1 MQRTPAESPALFCC
15 LWLSNRDLH
24 FYLSIVFCICLLSF
38 PYHQPLFSTVLTDF
52 CSNIQRGDGGRDNLA
67 TGQDEQSQAP
77 SKMCPGGELMLDLN
91 TLFILWWHLLF
102 FVLVKNKTTG
112 NSLVVQWL
120 GIHTSTAGDTDLVPG
135 QGTKRRRQWQPTPVL
150 LPGKSH
156 GRRSLVGCSPWD
168 R

>member
-1 MQRTPAESPALFCC
+1 MLEFFLERELLFSLGKYFKRPIDYAKDSCWESSLVLLFVIKQQGFAL
-15 LWLSNRDLH
+15 LS
-24 FYLSIVFCICLLSF
+24 VFCICLLSF

-102 FVLVKNKTTG
+102 FVLVKKQDNREFLGGPVVRNPHFHCRGHRFGPWSG
-112 NSLVVQWL
+112 N
-120 GIHTSTAGDTDLVPG
+120 
-135 QGTKRRRQWQPTPVL
+135 
-150 LPGKSH
+150 
-156 GRRSLVGCSPWD
+156 
-168 R
+168 